1 MARLPSLCRIGLR
14 NLYQPVTSQSSKRC
28 LPSISSASI
37 LRIETEHSSP
47 YTNYLRNTFSSNIGA
62 TRGFASKSKYTF
74 KRLHL
79 VFNIVRKTHNQSL
92 LSKRI
97 NYYNHLDDEDIASF
111 LNDEIAAEK
120 GNLKRAE
127 IPKGNF
133 EVKTDGAEV
142 TFTKTSGNE
151 K

>member
-1 MARLPSLCRIGLR
+1 MELEGLPVKVSYPNDVIVISYITFLQFSLKFL
-14 NLYQPVTSQSSKRC
+14 
-28 LPSISSASI
+28 LP
-37 LRIETEHSSP
+37 H
-47 YTNYLRNTFSSNIGA
+47 N
-62 TRGFASKSKYTF
+62 
-74 KRLHL
+74 
-79 VFNIVRKTHNQSL
+79 FNFL
-92 LSKRI
+92 A
-97 NYYNHLDDEDIASF
+97 DDDDIASF